1 MTNVSIPHLTEH
13 NRNLLNK
20 GMVTQRILQTIEQE
34 HAQTF
39 EYLNSVTDAGKRPP
53 RAKRQASMGALT

>member
-20 GMVTQRILQTIEQE
+20 GMVTHRILQTIEQE

-39 EYLNSVTDAGKRPP
+39 EYLNSVTDADKNTEQT
-53 RAKRQASMGALT
+53 KRQVSMGALS